1 MKKIMVVGAIIVDNN
16 NKIFCAQRGP
26 GRTLENLWEFP
37 GGKIEE
43 GETDIQALKR
53 ELAEELKISVLV
65 KEVVFERTQFEYDFG
80 IVDLSTFICHLQNG
94 KQPILSEHIASK
106 WLSIKE
112 LETLD
117 WAPDDEPAVKKLM
130 RVGVLHD

>member
-106 WLSIKE
+106 WLLIKE

-117 WAPDDEPAVKKLM
+117 WAPADEPAVKKLM

>member
-1 MKKIMVVGAIIVDNN
+1 MVVGAIIVDNN

-37 GGKIEE
+37 GGKIE
-43 GETDIQALKR
+43 
-53 ELAEELKISVLV
+53 
-65 KEVVFERTQFEYDFG
+65 EVVFERTQFEYDFG

-117 WAPDDEPAVKKLM
+117 WAPADEPAVKKLM

>member
-43 GETDIQALKR
+43 GETDVQALKR

-117 WAPDDEPAVKKLM
+117 WAPADEPAVKKLM
-130 RVGVLHD
+130 RIGVLHD

>member
-43 GETDIQALKR
+43 GETDVQALKR

-106 WLSIKE
+106 WLLIKE

-117 WAPDDEPAVKKLM
+117 WAPADEPAVKKLM